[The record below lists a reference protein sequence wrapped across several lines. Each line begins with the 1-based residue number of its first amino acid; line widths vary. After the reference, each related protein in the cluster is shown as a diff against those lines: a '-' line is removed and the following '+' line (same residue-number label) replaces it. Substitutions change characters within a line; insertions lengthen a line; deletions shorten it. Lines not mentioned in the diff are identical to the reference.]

1 MIKQDYLL
9 RMIQEIISM
18 IVETLLY
25 KKKIRKKD
33 WDEYD
38 HLTRQI
44 LDMDTRQ
51 LLNTSAEEL
60 IARHA
65 STPDGL
71 NKLEL
76 AAVNMLKLAEDVED
90 NNLLLKSKLRQESVS
105 LVHTATQHQLL
116 PATRLPHQSARNKPI
131 TIPFIH
137 FPPPNL
143 LKDMLNR

>member
-18 IVETLLY
+18 IVENLLY
-25 KKKIRKKD
+25 KKKIRKKE

-105 LVHTATQHQLL
+105 LLKYIQQHSTSYSLQRDCL
-116 PATRLPHQSARNKPI
+116 I
-131 TIPFIH
+131 
-137 FPPPNL
+137 NL
-143 LKDMLNR
+143 MEMNR

>member
-18 IVETLLY
+18 LVENLLY
-25 KKKIRKKD
+25 KRKIRKKD

-44 LDMDTRQ
+44 LGMDTCQ
-51 LLNTSAEEL
+51 LLNASSEEL
-60 IARHA
+60 IARHNG
-65 STPDGL
+65 SPDGL

-90 NNLLLKSKLRQESVS
+90 NNLLLKSRLRQESVS
-105 LVHTATQHQLL
+105 LLKYIQQH
-116 PATRLPHQSARNKPI
+116 SASYSLQRDCLI
-131 TIPFIH
+131 
-137 FPPPNL
+137 NL
-143 LKDMLNR
+143 LEINQ

>member
-18 IVETLLY
+18 LVENLLY

-44 LDMDTRQ
+44 LGMDTRQ
-51 LLNTSAEEL
+51 LLNTSSDEL

-76 AAVNMLKLAEDVED
+76 AAVNMLKLADEVED
-90 NNLLLKSKLRQESVS
+90 NNLLLKSKLRQESLS
-105 LVHTATQHQLL
+105 
-116 PATRLPHQSARNKPI
+116 
-131 TIPFIH
+131 
-137 FPPPNL
+137 L
-143 LKDMLNR
+143 LKYIQQHSTSYSLQRDCLINLMEMNR

>member
-1 MIKQDYLL
+1 
-9 RMIQEIISM
+9 M

-65 STPDGL
+65 DTSDGL

-105 LVHTATQHQLL
+105 LLKYIQQHSTSYSLQRDCL
-116 PATRLPHQSARNKPI
+116 I
-131 TIPFIH
+131 
-137 FPPPNL
+137 NL
-143 LKDMLNR
+143 LEINQ